1 MTTLL
6 YTHPSSLAHDT
17 GPGHPEQ
24 QARAKVIYGAI
35 ERIVKVTPDPLI
47 K

>member
-1 MTTLL
+1 MANLL
-6 YTHPSSLAHDT
+6 E
-17 GPGHPEQ
+17 PEE
-24 QARAKVIYGAI
+24 RGLSERVYGTI